1 VVIRRLCLYTDN
13 TRCHALPIRLQVDI
27 CLFDKTGTL
36 TTDELVA
43 VGVAPALGVT
53 SVTKTVSK
61 QQSTVASNGGDASLL
76 VGMSAV
82 PAAAVLVLGGC
93 QSLVVVDGRAAGD
106 PVESAAMRAIR

>member
-1 VVIRRLCLYTDN
+1 M
-13 TRCHALPIRLQVDI
+13 QVDI

-43 VGVAPALGVT
+43 VGVAPAQGVASVT
-53 SVTKTVSK
+53 KANVTKTVVT
-61 QQSTVASNGGDASLL
+61 TVASNGGDASLL
-76 VGMSAV
+76 VGMTAV

-106 PVESAAMRAIR
+106 PVESAAMRAIRY